1 MKETIV
7 AEVRG
12 MKSYQMEELRKN
24 WLDEATISQMQE
36 KMELG
41 ELTSEFLTL
50 MYLENISLRDPNVN
64 AILEINPQAL
74 QIAQALDYERA
85 VKGPRSKLHGIPVL
99 LKDNINTGDHMHTSA
114 GSLAMQHHY
123 AEKDAFLV
131 QKLRAAGAIIL
142 GKTNMTEWA
151 NFMSDRMT
159 NGWSSRGGQVKNPY
173 GPFDVGGSSS
183 GSGASIASNMAAFSL
198 GTETSGSILNPS
210 AQNGIVGIKPTVGAI
225 SRSGVIPLS
234 HTQDTPGPMA
244 RSVEDA
250 TIAFAE
256 MVGYDPEDPI
266 TFKSTM
272 WEEVDWLSYL
282 KEGSL
287 KGVRLGI
294 ARSIFMEETK
304 TETLEL
310 FEQAIEKLKEL
321 GAAIIDDIDL
331 GTMENDLGYDV
342 LLHEFKSDLNAYLAK
357 TTSTNPIRSLQDVIQ
372 FNNRHPEETLKFGQS
387 LLERSERISGTLKER
402 EYVEAL
408 ERNRHLAGGIA
419 LGEALKRHDV
429 AALVFPQDHGC
440 SFGAAAGYPSI
451 TVPAGFTEEGEPF
464 GITFSGRAFSEPDL
478 ISYAYSFEL
487 ATKARRKPQWLPANE
502 EK

>member
-1 MKETIV
+1 MKAKEL
-7 AEVRG
+7 
-12 MKSYQMEELRKN
+12 EELRKN
-24 WLDEATISQMQE
+24 WLDEATIHQMQE
-36 KMELG
+36 KMASG
-41 ELTSEFLTL
+41 DLTAEGLVL
-50 MYLENISLRDPNVN
+50 MYMKNISLRDQNVN

-85 VKGPRSKLHGIPVL
+85 IKGPRSLLHGIPVL
-99 LKDNINTGDHMHTSA
+99 LKDNVDTGDHMHTSA

-131 QKLRAAGAIIL
+131 QKLRDAGAVIL

-183 GSGASIASNMAAFSL
+183 GSGAAIASNMAVFSI
-198 GTETSGSILNPS
+198 GTETSGSILNPA

-225 SRSGVIPLS
+225 SRSGVIPLA

-244 RSVEDA
+244 RTVEDA

-256 MVGYDPEDPI
+256 MVGYDPEDPV
-266 TFKSTM
+266 TYKSAV
-272 WEEVDWLSYL
+272 WEGIDWLSCL
-282 KEGSL
+282 KKDAL
-287 KGVRLGI
+287 NGVRLGI
-294 ARSIFMEETK
+294 ARTVFMEETK

-310 FEQAIEKLKEL
+310 FEHAIEKLKEL
-321 GAAIIDDIDL
+321 GATIVDEIDL

-357 TTSTNPIRSLQDVIQ
+357 TPVTNPIRSLQEIIQ
-372 FNNRHPEETLKFGQS
+372 YNNRHPEETLKFGQS
-387 LLERSERISGTLKER
+387 LLESSDRKSGTLTER
-402 EYVEAL
+402 EYIEAL
-408 ERNRHLAGGIA
+408 ERNRHFGGEIA
-419 LGEALKRHDV
+419 LGAALEKHDV
-429 AALVFPQDHGC
+429 AALLFPQDHGC
-440 SFGAAAGYPSI
+440 SFGAAAGYPSV
-451 TVPAGFTEEGEPF
+451 TVPSGFTKDGEPF

-478 ISYAYSFEL
+478 IGYAFSFEQ
-487 ATKARRKPQWLPANE
+487 ATKGRRKPQWLQENDE
-502 EK
+502 